1 MLKARDWRQWRT
13 RDHVLVFGPTL
24 LVAIAAFVVAVN
36 FVKPEPPRR
45 LVLATGR
52 PDGAYHQYGLRY
64 QVELARE
71 GITVELRITSGA
83 VENVRLLAD
92 PASGVDV
99 AFVQGGV
106 RGAVPTADLLALGS
120 LYFEPLWIFS
130 RTSARTDDMLGL
142 RGKRLAVGPEG
153 SGTRALVDLLLTANG
168 IRPDSL
174 TLLPLTG
181 LDAVRALRR
190 GEVDVAVLVASPE
203 SSALREAAS
212 APEVSL
218 MGFPRAEA
226 YSRLYPFLSRLVLP
240 EGALSLE
247 RDVPP
252 RDVVLLAAAAS
263 LVVRPDFHPA
273 LSDLLLVIATRL
285 HSRAGVF
292 ERPRQFPSPDFTDF
306 PVSDG
311 AQRFYLNGP
320 PFLARYLPFWAASLV
335 DRMKIMLLPL
345 VALLFPLFKIV
356 PPAYRWRIRR
366 RIFRWYREVQAADR
380 ALCEPQ
386 SAEALD
392 RILARLDAAEHEV
405 RQIEIPLGYSDA
417 HYHLRL
423 HVDMV
428 RAKVMAAKDK
438 LAPPTPAGASQR

>member
-13 RDHVLVFGPTL
+13 RDHLLVFGPAFVL
-24 LVAIAAFVVAVN
+24 AVAAFVLAIS
-36 FVKPEPPRR
+36 FVKPAPPRR
-45 LVLATGR
+45 IVMATGR

-64 QVELARE
+64 QAELARE
-71 GITVELRITSGA
+71 GIRVELRATSGS

-106 RGAVPTADLLALGS
+106 RGPGPAPELFALGS

-130 RTSARTDDMLGL
+130 RSGARTDDMLGL

-153 SGTRALVDLLLTANG
+153 SGTRALIDLLLSANG

-174 TLLPLTG
+174 TLSPLTG
-181 LDAVRALRR
+181 LDAVRALRA
-190 GEVDVAVLVASPE
+190 GAVDVAALVASPE

-212 APEVSL
+212 VPEITL
-218 MGFPRAEA
+218 MSFPRAEA
-226 YSRLYPFLSRLVLP
+226 YSRLYPFLSRLILP
-240 EGALSLE
+240 EGALNLE

-252 RDVVLLAAAAS
+252 RDVVLVAAATS

-273 LSDLLLVIATRL
+273 LSDLLLVAATRL

-306 PVSDG
+306 PLSEE
-311 AQRFYLNGP
+311 AARFYRNGP

-345 VALLFPLFKIV
+345 LALLFPLFKIL
-356 PPAYRWRIRR
+356 PPTYRWRIRR
-366 RIFRWYREVQAADR
+366 KIFKWYREVQTADM
-380 ALCEPQ
+380 ALAQ
-386 SAEALD
+386 SQSVESLD
-392 RILARLDAAEHEV
+392 RILARLDAAEHEM
-405 RQIEIPLGYSDA
+405 RQINIPLGYSDA

-423 HVDMV
+423 HFDMV
-428 RAKVMAAKDK
+428 RAKVLAAKNN
-438 LAPPTPAGASQR
+438 LLSAAPARAPQR